1 MQQPSAAGHA
11 VVSIKQREA
20 LEAVMTAANLQEFD
34 GTLWMPCTQLTDPA
48 SLCKLG
54 SLISAWAFVYH
65 ADTRIDTV
73 CATHNGVAHGALETD
88 YSPIPYHHSHD
99 ETL

>member
-1 MQQPSAAGHA
+1 
-11 VVSIKQREA
+11 
-20 LEAVMTAANLQEFD
+20 
-34 GTLWMPCTQLTDPA
+34 
-48 SLCKLG
+48 
-54 SLISAWAFVYH
+54 LISAWAFVYH